1 MAAIMEEEDLKCT
14 PATSDYKYERLK
26 DALNEIRIV
35 ELLPAVNQSDP
46 IECQLSAQSLH
57 STPKY
62 IALSYTWGDSNVC
75 DIIYIDGYTA
85 SVTTNL
91 ASALRRLRKKEGS
104 LFMWVDSISIDQRFE
119 SEKSEQVKKMRD
131 IYEKALDI
139 YVWLGDEDQTS
150 ALAWSLLKRLQ
161 SLPDDSISTI
171 IQNSDLKEG
180 FQALHNLFRRPYWS
194 RIVS

>member
-14 PATSDYKYERLK
+14 PATSDYKYQRLN

-35 ELLPAVNQSDP
+35 KLLPAANASDP
-46 IECQLSAQSLH
+46 IECQLSATSLH
-57 STPKY
+57 SRPKY
-62 IALSYTWGDSNVC
+62 TALSYTWGDSNVC
-75 DIIYIDGYTA
+75 DLIYIDGYTA
-85 SVTTNL
+85 SVRTNL

-104 LFMWVDSISIDQRFE
+104 LFMWVDAISIDQKFE

-131 IYEKALDI
+131 IYEKASDI

-161 SLPDDSISTI
+161 SSLDDSISKDI
-171 IQNSDLKEG
+171 PNSDLKKG
-180 FQALHNLFRRPYWS
+180 FQALHKLFCRPYWS